1 MNESTDFLTL
11 PILPI
16 KRTVLWPGVM
26 MPLTIGRDRSI
37 AAIDAAGKSE
47 DKTILVIAQRDPDT
61 ESPDQADLHT
71 IGTKAVIKQV
81 RRGNDGQLHA
91 LVQGI
96 DRHVLVKIE
105 QADPYMIGR
114 MRPLAIA
121 PDTTTEG
128 DALVRAIVDLSGEL
142 LKLVQPSS
150 MSDVVLSFGDA
161 SDPVALAYRVAST
174 LNMSLAEEQA
184 VLEAGTKLDL
194 YRAVYA
200 ALSREV
206 QILTV
211 RNKIASDAQEN
222 IGKSQREY
230 ILREQLKA
238 IHRELGEGADDGDD
252 VAELRRRI
260 AEATL
265 PETVRKE
272 AERELTRLSKLPP
285 PSGDHQVL
293 RSYLELVL
301 ELPWMTSSKDSLDLA
316 NVRAVLDA
324 DHYGIQE
331 VKERI
336 LEHLAVLK
344 LNPTAKAPILCLVG
358 PPGVGK
364 TSLGQSIARAIGR
377 KFERFSLGGVHD
389 EAELRGHRRT
399 YVGALPGGIIQAV
412 RKAGTKNPV
421 LMLDEIDKMGRDFRG
436 DPAAALLE
444 ILDPAQNHTFRD
456 HYLDLPFDLSQIF
469 FVTTAN
475 TLDTISQPLLDRME
489 IIRLPGYTER
499 EKQEIAERY
508 LWPRRIKEAGLSA
521 EQIRLSKEAIGMIV
535 SRYTREA
542 GVRQLEQQLG
552 KLTRKVAML
561 IASKAEAPTAATVES
576 ASVTEAGS
584 AVVSGGES
592 LQAVVAEQGAAVE
605 AVQAAPVAE
614 ALTLTFEQIREWLG
628 TERVTPEEIRKEL
641 PVGVATGLAWTPVGG
656 DVLYIET
663 SLLPGSHELTLTGQL
678 GDVMQESARAARS
691 YLWSHAEGMGLDISR
706 FKRNGLHIHVPSGAI
721 PKDGP
726 SAGITMAMA
735 LASAYTGVPVRRDT
749 AMTGEI
755 SLSGLV
761 LPVGG
766 IKEKVL
772 AAHRAGVRRIILP
785 KANEKDVTEV
795 PQDVRE
801 DLTFIFVE
809 QVSEV
814 LEAAFDTH
822 RSPAGPRTKPILPS
836 EFAEAATT
844 N

>member
-1 MNESTDFLTL
+1 MLDQQEFSTL

-16 KRTVLWPGVM
+16 KRTVLLPGVM
-26 MPLTIGRDRSI
+26 MPLTIGRDRSV
-37 AAIDAAGKSE
+37 AAFEAAGTSE
-47 DKTILVIAQRDPDT
+47 DKTILVVAQRSPHT
-61 ESPDQADLHT
+61 EQPTAEDLYT

-81 RRGNDGQLHA
+81 RRGADGELHA

-96 DRHVLVKIE
+96 DRMVIVKVE
-105 QADPYMIGR
+105 QTDPYLTAKV
-114 MRPLAIA
+114 RPLPIA
-121 PDTTTEG
+121 VETTTEG

-142 LKLVQPSS
+142 LKLVQPNGLSE
-150 MSDVVLSFGDA
+150 VVLSFGDA

-174 LNMSLAEEQA
+174 LNMSLPEEQA
-184 VLEAGTKLDL
+184 LLEAGTKLDL
-194 YRAVYA
+194 YRALYA
-200 ALSREV
+200 ALAREV

-211 RNKIASDAQEN
+211 RNKIANEAQET

-238 IHRELGEGADDGDD
+238 IQRELGESGDEQD
-252 VAELRRRI
+252 EVGELRRRI
-260 AEATL
+260 AEADL
-265 PETVRKE
+265 PDTVRKE

-285 PSGDHQVL
+285 SSGDHQVL

-301 ELPWMTSSKDSLDLA
+301 ELPWTKTSEDSLDLA
-316 NVRAVLDA
+316 QVRTVLDE

-399 YVGALPGGIIQAV
+399 YVGALPGGLIQAV

-456 HYLDLPFDLSQIF
+456 HYLDLPFDLSKIF

-508 LWPRRIKEAGLSA
+508 LWPRRMKEAGLSA
-521 EQIRLSKEAIGMIV
+521 ERVVLPKEAIATII

-552 KLTRKVAML
+552 KLTRKVAFA
-561 IASKAEAPTAATVES
+561 IASKP
-576 ASVTEAGS
+576 
-584 AVVSGGES
+584 
-592 LQAVVAEQGAAVE
+592 AAVE
-605 AVQAAPVAE
+605 EVQQEVTHDTDAAATGATATDTGIDTATATTSAVDAPLV
-614 ALTLTFEQIREWLG
+614 LTPEQIREWLG
-628 TERVTPEEIRKEL
+628 TERVTPEEMRKEL
-641 PVGVATGLAWTPVGG
+641 PAGVATGLAWTPTGG

-663 SLLPGSHELTLTGQL
+663 SLLPGSHDLLITGQL

-726 SAGITMAMA
+726 SAGITMATA

-772 AAHRAGVRRIILP
+772 AAYRAGIRRLILP
-785 KANEKDVTEV
+785 KANEKDLKDV
-795 PQDVRE
+795 PEDVRQE
-801 DLTFIFVE
+801 LSVHLVE
-809 QVSEV
+809 HVSEV
-814 LEAAFDTH
+814 LREAFEQPTSGPAPKGVGPSAAF
-822 RSPAGPRTKPILPS
+822 PI
-836 EFAEAATT
+836 EHAASV